1 MYVYIYIYI
10 YFFFFFFSPS
20 CPGTSSSL
28 HITASP
34 ALRPKRTPT
43 CLWKRSSRCRSA
55 KSPFV
60 GFVSGLCELIRGCAE
75 RPGSSRARE
84 GPKAKDLPGSP
95 SGLSW
100 APPGGTPPSRRRKP
114 GSAPRESETGSCGRP
129 PPSSA
134 APAAPW
140 GRGHRGPPGGQQ
152 AGPGTR
158 SGWEMEV
165 WDPPGRTEEGWGR
178 GARRWG
184 ARKDSGRQFSQ
195 TRSLSD
201 MKSLSQAR
209 GNRDTTEWATSCLPG
224 GHAGHAPRAHTCS
237 EGARAR
243 AGALPRV
250 GTPGFR
256 RAPRWSEERAA
267 GWTPGIKIGHGSGR
281 VIAD

>member
-1 MYVYIYIYI
+1 MFVCL
-10 YFFFFFFSPS
+10 FFLS

-28 HITASP
+28 HIIASP
-34 ALRPKRTPT
+34 ALRAKRTPT
-43 CLWKRSSRCRSA
+43 CLWKRSSRCRCA

-100 APPGGTPPSRRRKP
+100 APPGGTPRSRRRKP

-134 APAAPW
+134 VPAAPW
-140 GRGHRGPPGGQQ
+140 GRGHRRPPGGQQ

-158 SGWEMEV
+158 SGCEMEAG
-165 WDPPGRTEEGWGR
+165 DPPGRKKAGAEGRGEEGPARTRGGR
-178 GARRWG
+178 SVRHEVCQTSSQSVRREG
-184 ARKDSGRQFSQ
+184 PGTQPSGRRPAAHAA
-195 TRSLSD
+195 TRATPP
-201 MKSLSQAR
+201 AR
-209 GNRDTTEWATSCLPG
+209 T
-224 GHAGHAPRAHTCS
+224 HAPKAQEQEQAPSR
-237 EGARAR
+237 EW
-243 AGALPRV
+243 

-256 RAPRWSEERAA
+256 RAPW
-267 GWTPGIKIGHGSGR
+267 W
-281 VIAD
+281 

>member
-1 MYVYIYIYI
+1 MYVCIYIYI
-10 YFFFFFFSPS
+10 YFFFFPS
-20 CPGTSSSL
+20 CAGTSSSL

-43 CLWKRSSRCRSA
+43 CLWKRSSGCRSA

-60 GFVSGLCELIRGCAE
+60 GFVSGLRELIRGCAE

-114 GSAPRESETGSCGRP
+114 ASAPRGSETGSCGRP

-140 GRGHRGPPGGQQ
+140 GRGHRGPPGGQGGTGNSLGVGDGSR
-152 AGPGTR
+152 GPA
-158 SGWEMEV
+158 
-165 WDPPGRTEEGWGR
+165 RTEEGWGR

-184 ARKDSGRQFSQ
+184 LARTRGGSSVRHEVCQ
-195 TRSLSD
+195 T
-201 MKSLSQAR
+201 
-209 GNRDTTEWATSCLPG
+209 
-224 GHAGHAPRAHTCS
+224 
-237 EGARAR
+237 
-243 AGALPRV
+243 
-250 GTPGFR
+250 
-256 RAPRWSEERAA
+256 
-267 GWTPGIKIGHGSGR
+267 
-281 VIAD
+281 

>member
-1 MYVYIYIYI
+1 M
-10 YFFFFFFSPS
+10 FFFFFPS

-28 HITASP
+28 HIIASP

-43 CLWKRSSRCRSA
+43 CLWKRSSGCRSA

-60 GFVSGLCELIRGCAE
+60 GFVSGLRELIRGCAE

-158 SGWEMEV
+158 SGWEMEAG
-165 WDPPGRTEEGWGR
+165 DRPGRKKAGAGERGDGGSQGFGAAVQSDTKSVRHEVTQSGGR
-178 GARRWG
+178 DPGHNRVGDVRPLRRP
-184 ARKDSGRQFSQ
+184 
-195 TRSLSD
+195 
-201 MKSLSQAR
+201 R
-209 GNRDTTEWATSCLPG
+209 GPRP
-224 GHAGHAPRAHTCS
+224 PRAHVLRRRKS
-237 EGARAR
+237 KSRRPPASGDARPLQSPLVVGGARCRLAAWDYDSDIG
-243 AGALPRV
+243 AG
-250 GTPGFR
+250 
-256 RAPRWSEERAA
+256 E
-267 GWTPGIKIGHGSGR
+267 
-281 VIAD
+281 